1 MDTMNR
7 KSLRP
12 SEPGVRAYLLFLIL
26 FAAASL
32 IVGQYLLAA
41 AEGGIIAALAV
52 YAIITGRNNRRELME
67 YIESITYDT
76 ETAKNNTLQN
86 FPLPIAVFRLDDTSI
101 VWANQQFFDVCG
113 ITGTRYESKLL
124 SYVPDFSGK
133 WLMEGKTQYPAL
145 LEIGGR
151 KYQVNGNLV
160 RAGGD
165 EKDAAFM
172 GIAYWVDVTDF
183 DNIRLEYEKTRP
195 VVAVIVVDNYEEL
208 LKNQPDRVISDL
220 RDAVEEKLSVW
231 CADNNGLLKRY
242 ARDRYLF
249 VFEEQHL
256 ERMIEDKFSIL
267 EDIHKVVSPSG
278 IHVTLSVGVGRDGA
292 GFAENLQF
300 ANLSIEMALSRG
312 GDQAVTKNRFNFEF
326 FGGRGSEVETRTK
339 VKSRVMANALS
350 ELIGDSSRVYVM
362 GHKFADMDT
371 VGAASGVVCVARKRG
386 VRASI
391 VIEPEKAAA
400 KTLIERLR
408 REPEYRDVFINP
420 QEAILRADSRT
431 LLVLVDTNRPEQ
443 AEDRALLEA
452 CNHVAVIDHHRR
464 AATYVQN
471 ADMSFIEPYASSV
484 CELMTEILQVVVEPS
499 DILRCEAEAMLA
511 GIVLD
516 TKNFTLRTGERT
528 FDAAAFLRR
537 TGADTSEVKK
547 LLQNDMEHTVEK
559 YKILQSAQ
567 LYRNIAVA
575 TPETPQDR
583 VVAAQAADELL
594 NVSGVDA
601 SVVAYPSQ
609 GGVFISAR
617 SIGDVNVQ
625 MIMEKLG
632 GGGNRNAAATQL
644 EGLAMPEAV
653 AKLYAAV
660 DEYLDS

>member
-52 YAIITGRNNRRELME
+52 YAIVTGRNNRRELME

-113 ITGTRYESKLL
+113 ITGTRYGSKLL

-160 RAGGD
+160 RSGGD

>member
-1 MDTMNR
+1 MNK
-7 KSLRP
+7 KSQRP

-32 IVGQYLLAA
+32 LAEQYILAA
-41 AEGGIIAALAV
+41 VEGGIIVVLVV

-113 ITGTRYESKLL
+113 VTGTRYESKLK
-124 SYVPDFSGK
+124 SYVSDFSGK
-133 WLMEGKTQYPAL
+133 WLMEGKSQYPGL
-145 LEIGGR
+145 LEVGGR

-160 RAGGD
+160 RSGKDAQ
-165 EKDAAFM
+165 DAAFM
-172 GIAYWVDVTDF
+172 GIAYWVDVTDY
-183 DNIRLEYEKTRP
+183 DDIRLEYEKTRP
-195 VVAVIVVDNYEEL
+195 VVAVIVIDNYEEL
-208 LKNQPDRVISDL
+208 LKNQPDRVISEL
-220 RDAVEEKLSVW
+220 RDAVDEKLNQW
-231 CADNNGLLKRY
+231 CADKSGLLKRFN
-242 ARDRYLF
+242 RDRYLF
-249 VFEEQHL
+249 VFEEQYM
-256 ERMIEDKFSIL
+256 ERMIAAKFSIL

-278 IHVTLSVGVGRDGA
+278 IHVTLSIGIGRDGA

-300 ANLSIEMALSRG
+300 ANLGIEMALSRG
-312 GDQAVTKNRFNFEF
+312 GDQAVTKNRFNFDF
-326 FGGRGSEVETRTK
+326 YGGRGSEVETRTK

-350 ELIGDSSRVYVM
+350 ELVADSSRVYVM

-371 VGAASGVVCVARKRG
+371 VGAAAGVVCIARKRG

-391 VIEPEKAAA
+391 VIEAEKAAA
-400 KTLIERLR
+400 KPLIERLR
-408 REPEYRDVFINP
+408 RETEYKDAFINP

-471 ADMSFIEPYASSV
+471 ADLSFIEPYASSV
-484 CELMTEILQVVVEPS
+484 CELMTEILQVVVEPA
-499 DILRCEAEAMLA
+499 DILRCEAEAMLT

-547 LLQNDMEHTVEK
+547 LLQSDMEHTVGK
-559 YKILQSAQ
+559 YKILQAAR

-575 TPETPQDR
+575 APEDQQDR

-601 SVVAYPSQ
+601 SMVAYPSQ
-609 GGVFISAR
+609 GGCSYRPAPLV
-617 SIGDVNVQ
+617 
-625 MIMEKLG
+625 M
-632 GGGNRNAAATQL
+632 
-644 EGLAMPEAV
+644 
-653 AKLYAAV
+653 
-660 DEYLDS
+660 

>member
-1 MDTMNR
+1 MNR

-41 AEGGIIAALAV
+41 VEGGIIAALAV
-52 YAIITGRNNRRELME
+52 YAIIAGRNNRRELME

-113 ITGTRYESKLL
+113 ITGTRYGSKLL

-195 VVAVIVVDNYEEL
+195 VVAVIAVDNYEEL

-249 VFEEQHL
+249 VFEEQYL
-256 ERMIEDKFSIL
+256 ERMIADKFSIL

-400 KTLIERLR
+400 KTLIELLR

-601 SVVAYPSQ
+601 SMVAYPSQ

>member
-1 MDTMNR
+1 MNR

>member
-1 MDTMNR
+1 MNG
-7 KSLRP
+7 KSRSP
-12 SEPGVRAYLLFLIL
+12 GEPGVRAYLLFLVL

-32 IVGQYLLAA
+32 LAGQYILAA
-41 AEGGIIAALAV
+41 AEGGIIVMLAV
-52 YAIITGRNNRRELME
+52 YAIVSGRNKRRELMA

-101 VWANQQFFDVCG
+101 VWANQQFFDACG
-113 ITGTRYESKLL
+113 VTGVRYESKL
-124 SYVPDFSGK
+124 SGFVPDFSGK
-133 WLMEGKTQYPAL
+133 WLMEGKNQYPGL
-145 LEIGGR
+145 LNVGGR

-160 RAGGD
+160 RSGKD
-165 EKDAAFM
+165 EQNAAFM
-172 GIAYWVDVTDF
+172 GIAYWVDVTDY
-183 DNIRLEYEKTRP
+183 DDIRLEYEKTRP
-195 VVAVIVVDNYEEL
+195 VVSVIVVDNYEEL
-208 LKNQPDRVISDL
+208 IKNQPDRVVSDL
-220 RDAVEEKLSVW
+220 RDAVEDKLAQW
-231 CADNNGLLKRY
+231 CGDKNGLVKRFG
-242 ARDRYLF
+242 RDRYLF
-249 VFEEQHL
+249 IFEEQYL
-256 ERMIEDKFSIL
+256 ERMIAEKFSVL
-267 EDIHKVVSPSG
+267 EDMHKVVSPSG
-278 IHVTLSVGVGRDGA
+278 IHVTLSIGIGRDGA

-300 ANLSIEMALSRG
+300 ADLSIEMALSRG

-326 FGGRGSEVETRTK
+326 YGGRGSEVETRTK

-350 ELIGDSSRVYVM
+350 ELIADSSRVYVM
-362 GHKFADMDT
+362 GHRFADMDT
-371 VGAASGVVCVARKRG
+371 VGAAAGVCCVARKRA
-386 VRASI
+386 VRAQV
-391 VIEPEKAAA
+391 VIDMDTTPARP
-400 KTLIERLR
+400 LMDRLMK
-408 REPEYRDVFINP
+408 EPEYKDVFITP
-420 QEAILRADSRT
+420 QEAMLRADTRT

-484 CELMTEILQVVVEPS
+484 CELMTEILQVVVEPA

-559 YKILQSAQ
+559 YKILQSAK

-575 TPETPQDR
+575 VPETPQDR

-601 SVVAYPSQ
+601 SVVLYPTQ

-632 GGGNRNAAATQL
+632 GGGNRNAAAAQL
-644 EGLAMPEAV
+644 EGMSLPEAV
-653 AKLYAAV
+653 NKLYSAV